1 MATRHAP
8 PLETHPP
15 PDGRVVAYTFARAQL
30 SRMVEFTEESA
41 LAMLVSLRAVEDQ
54 VRGLAQHAGE
64 AHVALARA
72 LRDYRDGYSR
82 TAERFRSLRARR
94 AARVEAQRVA
104 LTHIDALISEVHAT
118 LEEAEALADR
128 TRLLAFNARIEAA
141 RQVLDARSFT
151 VVAHEMHALS
161 IESAQRAGVVRERIE
176 ALSDTLRRSLRERL
190 TLDGEAAQEEGD
202 LLQALDGSLD
212 RLCAIEREVF
222 EAQDLAQQQVAA
234 RAHES
239 AEALRAA
246 VGGMQFQD
254 IVRQSLE
261 RVIATL
267 DALRAHDDAVAAAQ
281 AAGRPPPPMPN
292 EALARESTMQ
302 GQHEDYAEA
311 VGLDAPAAGPA
322 IELF

>member
-1 MATRHAP
+1 MAALRAP
-8 PLETHPP
+8 RFEPHRP

-30 SRMVEFTEESA
+30 SRVVEFTEETA
-41 LAMLVSLRAVEDQ
+41 LAMLVSLRAVEAQ
-54 VRGLAQHAGE
+54 VRGLTQHAGE

-72 LRDYRDGYSR
+72 LRDYRDGYAR

-104 LTHIDALISEVHAT
+104 LAHIDALISEVHTT

-161 IESAQRAGVVRERIE
+161 IESARRAGVVRERIE
-176 ALSDTLRRSLRERL
+176 TLSHTLRRSLQERL
-190 TLDGEAAQEEGD
+190 TLDSEAAHEEGD

-222 EAQDLAQQQVAA
+222 EAQDLAQQHVTA

-261 RVIATL
+261 RVVATV
-267 DALRAHDDAVAAAQ
+267 DGLRAHDEAVAEAR
-281 AAGRPPPPMPN
+281 AAGRPPPPMPV
-292 EALARESTMQ
+292 EDLERESTMQ
-302 GQHEDYAEA
+302 SQHEDFADA
-311 VGLDAPAAGPA
+311 VGIDAPAAGPA

>member
-1 MATRHAP
+1 MATRRAP
-8 PLETHPP
+8 PLEPTAD
-15 PDGRVVAYTFARAQL
+15 DGRVVAYAFARAQL
-30 SRMVEFTEESA
+30 ARVVDLTEDTA
-41 LAMLVSLRAVEDQ
+41 LAMLVSLRAVEQQ

-64 AHVALARA
+64 AHVSLARA
-72 LRDYRDGYSR
+72 LHDYRAGYSR

-94 AARVEAQRVA
+94 AARVEAQRLA
-104 LTHIDALISEVHAT
+104 LAHIDGLIAEVHAT

-161 IESAQRAGVVRERIE
+161 IESARRAGVVRERIE
-176 ALSDTLRRSLRERL
+176 TLSDTLRRSLQERL
-190 TLDGEAAQEEGD
+190 TLDGEAAHEEGD
-202 LLQALDGSLD
+202 LLHALDGSLD

-222 EAQDLAQQQVAA
+222 EAQDLAQQRITA
-234 RAHES
+234 RANES

-261 RVIATL
+261 RVIATV
-267 DALRAHDDAVAAAQ
+267 DGLRAHDASVAEARAV
-281 AAGRPPPPMPN
+281 GRPPPPMPC
-292 EALARESTMQ
+292 EHLARDSTMQ
-302 GQHEDYAEA
+302 SQHEDYADA
-311 VGLDAPAAGPA
+311 MGLDAPAAGPA

>member
-1 MATRHAP
+1 MGALRAP
-8 PLETHPP
+8 PLDLPAAA
-15 PDGRVVAYTFARAQL
+15 DGRAVAYTFARSQL
-30 SRMVEFTEESA
+30 SRVIQFTEESA
-41 LAMLVSLRAVEDQ
+41 LAMLVSLRAVEQQ

-72 LRDYRDGYSR
+72 LRDYRDGYSH

-104 LTHIDALISEVHAT
+104 LAHIDTLIAEVHAT
-118 LEEAEALADR
+118 LEESEALADR

-161 IESAQRAGVVRERIE
+161 IESARRAGVVRERIE
-176 ALSDTLRRSLRERL
+176 ALSDTLRRSLQERL
-190 TLDGEAAQEEGD
+190 TLDGEAAHEEGD

-222 EAQDLAQQQVAA
+222 DAQDLAQQQVAA

-261 RVIATL
+261 RVVATV
-267 DALRAHDDAVAAAQ
+267 DGLRAHDDAVQEAR

-292 EALARESTMQ
+292 EDLARNSTMQ
-302 GQHEDYAEA
+302 SQHEDYADA